1 MPAPP
6 LESEPAM
13 VKAMA
18 VKESSRRMA
27 RLFDPAHRLPQP
39 AACYERI
46 VRCNLAQI

>member
-6 LESEPAM
+6 VESEPAM

-18 VKESSRRMA
+18 VKESSCRMA
-27 RLFDPAHRLPQP
+27 AYLTLPTDRRNRP
-39 AACYERI
+39 RALERI